1 MTAENVSLGVQVV
14 VNVVEAGK
22 LVLYP
27 QILLACIALL
37 GVSYVH
43 LWELLLDLLSKVTLT
58 TFAGGCSA

>member
-1 MTAENVSLGVQVV
+1 MQVV
-14 VNVVEAGK
+14 VDVVEAGK

-43 LWELLLDLLSKVTLT
+43 LWELLLDLLSKVL
-58 TFAGGCSA
+58 AAAIHDSAPALPASLP